1 MENITEYI
9 SSIIFKDMFTEAKL
23 SLPSINMSIE
33 EWVNNLPNDDGKAEV
48 KEYANKPKGT
58 KYGDYNNV
66 VVTTSLLAGIN
77 YAKNKDNRTDVI
89 IPFNNFWI
97 VADIFLQRDDNIK
110 ISLFGI
116 KPNNVGLKSI
126 LNITRSA
133 FKCYIDLYT
142 FKRDNIK
149 DILSQIKDRI
159 LKDKE
164 FINDIKSNFS
174 DEAIGKQASDKA
186 AAKVPSPD
194 KSPYTLSKVKKLPDY
209 IRRHIVR
216 PKDNPIVKKYTL
228 YNEAE
233 ILVETVKKDNKKYYR
248 VLIGD
253 VRADLEGDYN
263 RVGIY
268 YLTTLGQ
275 LDKFLEYTLKPSRQR
290 HHSELGPDGEIH
302 TWTSTIEKKL
312 PPMLQKDCIHDEAL
326 IKSLKFHDFSA
337 YSIYSNDDYTE

>member
-1 MENITEYI
+1 MENISEYI
-9 SSIIFKDMFTEAKL
+9 SSTIFKDMFTEAKV
-23 SLPSINMSIE
+23 SLPSVNMSID

-66 VVTTSLLAGIN
+66 VVTTSLFAAIN
-77 YAKNKDNRTDVI
+77 FAKDKDNNTYAI

-116 KPNNVGLKSI
+116 KPTNIGLKSI
-126 LNITRSA
+126 LNISRSA

-142 FKRDNIK
+142 FKIDNIK

-174 DEAIGKQASDKA
+174 DEAIGKQAADKA
-186 AAKVPSPD
+186 VAKVPSPD

-216 PKDNPIVKKYTL
+216 AKDNPIVKKYTL
-228 YNEAE
+228 YNEAR
-233 ILVETVKKDNKKYYR
+233 IFVETVKKDNKKYYR
-248 VLIGD
+248 VFMGD
-253 VRADLEGDYN
+253 IAAAFDLNDET
-263 RVGIY
+263 RLGIY

-290 HHSELGPDGEIH
+290 HHSVLGPDGEIH
-302 TWTSTIEKKL
+302 VWSSTIEKKL
-312 PPMLQKDCIHDEAL
+312 PPILRKDCIHDESL
-326 IKSLKFHDFSA
+326 IKKLKFHNFDINTLYDS
-337 YSIYSNDDYTE
+337 DYEE

>member
-1 MENITEYI
+1 MENILEYI
-9 SSIIFKDMFTEAKL
+9 SSTIFKDMFTEAKV
-23 SLPSINMSIE
+23 SLPSVNMSIE
-33 EWVNNLPNDDGKAEV
+33 EWVNNLIKDDGKAEV
-48 KEYANKPKGT
+48 KEYQDKPKGT
-58 KYGDYNNV
+58 RFGDDSNII
-66 VVTTSLLAGIN
+66 VTTSLLTSIN
-77 YAKNKDNRTDVI
+77 YAKDKDNRTFAI

-97 VADIFLQRDDNIK
+97 VADIFLERDNYIK
-110 ISLFGI
+110 ISLFAI
-116 KPNNVGLKSI
+116 KPTNVGLKSI
-126 LNITRSA
+126 LNNTRSA
-133 FKCYIDLYT
+133 FKCYINLYT
-142 FKRDNIK
+142 FKKDNIK

-174 DEAIGKQASDKA
+174 DETIEKQTSDKA

-228 YNEAE
+228 YDEAE

-248 VLIGD
+248 VLMGD

-275 LDKFLEYTLKPSRQR
+275 LDKFLEYTLKPARRR
-290 HHSELGPDGEIH
+290 HNSELGPDGEIH
-302 TWTSTIEKKL
+302 TWTSKIEKKL
-312 PPMLQKDCIHDEAL
+312 PPILQKDCIHDEAL

-337 YSIYSNDDYTE
+337 NSIYSNDDYTE